1 MGRSRIQRI
10 NRTRK
15 ICSRGVL
22 SLVHDRQLVTCHPR
36 SRLPSPPANYLVPLP
51 ANTAHDTSTI
61 TDTHCIQSFFL
72 ISSFETWIEDRP
84 IFEKK
89 KKGTTNKGRRG
100 RKHGLKESDADRGT
114 DYTKNGHGN
123 LGTI

>member
-22 SLVHDRQLVTCHPR
+22 SLVHDRQLVTCHPK
-36 SRLPSPPANYLVPLP
+36 SRLPSPPISCLCPQTLLTTHLRLQIL
-51 ANTAHDTSTI
+51 TAYNL
-61 TDTHCIQSFFL
+61 FFL